1 MEQKIGIIVN
11 PLKTLG
17 EFCKKHQLKIIYKL
31 VLSTVGQFSS
41 PAILNYRL
49 IVYQKNGEY
58 LKEFRFNFVLIIICV
73 RKKTLFVQ
81 VKYTNL
87 WLGPAKEWL
96 RHRKMLPTNCCECL
110 EKVNFM
116 SISRVFRNSKQFHR
130 STAVIFVKLLSL
142 FCFALCYFQ
151 EECCDSADQLHE
163 SDAKFN
169 NATVWD
175 HLERNGSAN
184 FLMQMY
190 DSWHIVSRYV
200 IRSKWIKFLWF
211 SKF

>member
-73 RKKTLFVQ
+73 RKKNIVRAG
-81 VKYTNL
+81 KIY
-87 WLGPAKEWL
+87 K
-96 RHRKMLPTNCCECL
+96 
-110 EKVNFM
+110 
-116 SISRVFRNSKQFHR
+116 S
-130 STAVIFVKLLSL
+130 VIGSGKGVTSAQENAAYKLLRMLGKSE
-142 FCFALCYFQ
+142 FHV
-151 EECCDSADQLHE
+151 DIE
-163 SDAKFN
+163 S
-169 NATVWD
+169 
-175 HLERNGSAN
+175 
-184 FLMQMY
+184 
-190 DSWHIVSRYV
+190 
-200 IRSKWIKFLWF
+200 F
-211 SKF
+211 SEQ